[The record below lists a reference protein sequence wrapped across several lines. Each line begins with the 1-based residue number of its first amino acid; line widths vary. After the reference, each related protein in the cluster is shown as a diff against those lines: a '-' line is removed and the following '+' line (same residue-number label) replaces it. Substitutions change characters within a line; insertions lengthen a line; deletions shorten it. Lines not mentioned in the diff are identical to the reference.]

1 MSVSKKMSVGVKLK
15 LLMVF
20 LVLTLLTTSLMSF
33 ISAHKFVKQIN
44 ELGQVQFPG
53 SFNMNMMDMM
63 HDGIR
68 ANVYAAL
75 LSMDDKDLEEKK
87 SIKEEQVEFGQKI
100 RKHLSALQKI
110 NLHPDTMKAIAP
122 VAPKVELY
130 TKAAEEIVTAALE
143 GNREKAY
150 ALRPKFNTQFSALE
164 KELAAL
170 GELIEMDAGEA
181 TAYGAVL
188 EKQAKI
194 LNIISLSCG
203 IVLLVF
209 FFFVI
214 REQQKQL
221 ETIIEDLNIESHK
234 INETAS
240 NINNAA
246 KNLSDSTNTQT
257 SAFQQSASA
266 LEQISVTLSST
277 EANSNRLD
285 ENAKISLE
293 TASNGKATIE
303 EMLSAMNVIKNSNA
317 SMMTQIDESNK
328 RIGNIITVIGEI
340 ENKTKVIN
348 DIVFQTKLLSFNAS
362 VEAARAGEQGKGFAV
377 VAEEVGNLAQ
387 MSGNAAKEI
396 SEMLSTSIR
405 TVESIVNESKS
416 KVETI
421 ANDGKVKVELGIQ
434 IATKCGTALEQIVQ
448 QASSIGGL
456 ISEIHTAVTEQSKG
470 INEISSAMALLDQAS
485 NQNSITSKENLD
497 SSNELQDQV
506 LKLEGV
512 IESLGSMMTNK
523 KSA

>member
-1 MSVSKKMSVGVKLK
+1 MNLNVIS
-15 LLMVF
+15 
-20 LVLTLLTTSLMSF
+20 LVCGITLL
-33 ISAHKFVKQIN
+33 I
-44 ELGQVQFPG
+44 
-53 SFNMNMMDMM
+53 
-63 HDGIR
+63 
-68 ANVYAAL
+68 
-75 LSMDDKDLEEKK
+75 
-87 SIKEEQVEFGQKI
+87 
-100 RKHLSALQKI
+100 
-110 NLHPDTMKAIAP
+110 
-122 VAPKVELY
+122 
-130 TKAAEEIVTAALE
+130 
-143 GNREKAY
+143 
-150 ALRPKFNTQFSALE
+150 
-164 KELAAL
+164 
-170 GELIEMDAGEA
+170 
-181 TAYGAVL
+181 
-188 EKQAKI
+188 
-194 LNIISLSCG
+194 
-203 IVLLVF
+203 F
-209 FFFVI
+209 FFLVI
-214 REQQKQL
+214 REQQNQL
-221 ETIIEDLNIESHK
+221 EVIIQDLNVESHK
-234 INETAS
+234 INETAH
-240 NINNAA
+240 NINSAA

-266 LEQISVTLSST
+266 LEQISVTLNST

-303 EMLSAMNVIKNSNA
+303 EMLSAMSIIKSSNA

-405 TVESIVNESKS
+405 TVESIVNESKT

-421 ANDGKVKVELGIQ
+421 ANDGKIKVELGIE
-434 IATKCGTALEQIVQ
+434 IANKCGTALEQIVQ
-448 QASSIGGL
+448 QASSIGDL

-506 LKLEGV
+506 FKLEGV
-512 IESLGSMMTNK
+512 IESLGSMMTKK